1 MTAVATRPESGPART
16 VRPVSPVLAVETS
29 GLGKDFG
36 STCALAEL
44 DLKIEAGT
52 IFGLLG
58 PNGAGKTTM
67 IRLLLDLIRPTSGS
81 AKVFGLDVAGASV
94 EIRRRCGYLPGDLR
108 LPKNRTARQLLGHLV
123 RLRGDVE
130 WQRVLDLSARL
141 GLDLDRKVGEQSK
154 GNRQKV
160 GLVAAFMSDPEL
172 VILDEPASGLDPI
185 RQQDV
190 RDLMREAATE
200 GSTVLLSSHD
210 LDQVEHVADQ
220 VGIIREGFLVAH
232 EDVSSLLSR
241 AVREVNVQF
250 EGPHPQLS
258 GLPGVEVVET
268 GPGTVRLRVAGPM
281 DQLVKALAKTEV
293 ISLTSSTPE
302 LDEIFLSYYEVKK

>member
-1 MTAVATRPESGPART
+1 MTAVATRPGSGPART
-16 VRPVSPVLAVETS
+16 VCPVSPVLAVETS

-190 RDLMREAATE
+190 RDLMREAAAE

-302 LDEIFLSYYEVKK
+302 LDEVFLSYYEVKK

>member
-1 MTAVATRPESGPART
+1 
-16 VRPVSPVLAVETS
+16 
-29 GLGKDFG
+29 
-36 STCALAEL
+36 
-44 DLKIEAGT
+44 
-52 IFGLLG
+52 
-58 PNGAGKTTM
+58 
-67 IRLLLDLIRPTSGS
+67 
-81 AKVFGLDVAGASV
+81 
-94 EIRRRCGYLPGDLR
+94 
-108 LPKNRTARQLLGHLV
+108 
-123 RLRGDVE
+123 
-130 WQRVLDLSARL
+130 
-141 GLDLDRKVGEQSK
+141 
-154 GNRQKV
+154 
-160 GLVAAFMSDPEL
+160 MSDPEL

-302 LDEIFLSYYEVKK
+302 LDEVFLSYYEVKK